1 MNSIN
6 TPEPVRVRGIV
17 SCGVGESTLF
27 TEIPWV
33 RRQFID
39 KLGINPRPGTFNIA
53 VLPEDREKL
62 ELIKNAKGVE
72 IVPEDADYCAANSFP
87 ALVNGR
93 IRGAALIPQV
103 PGYPPAQLEII
114 SSEHIKESLSLEDG
128 DLVEVE
134 IHL

>member
-1 MNSIN
+1 MNSIDI
-6 TPEPVRVRGIV
+6 PELIKVRGIV
-17 SCGVGESTLF
+17 TGGVGESKLF

-39 KLGINPRPGTFNIA
+39 KLGINPRPGTFNIT
-53 VLPEDREKL
+53 VLPDDRERL
-62 ELIKNAKGVE
+62 NVIRNTKGVE
-72 IVPEDADYCAANSFP
+72 IVPEDTNYCAANSFP
-87 ALVNGR
+87 ALINGR
-93 IRGAALIPQV
+93 VRGAVLIPLV

-114 SSEHIKESLSLEDG
+114 SSEHIKQSLSLKGG